1 MSHPMQS
8 DVKMKKFAIEPPG
21 GLPGDSLKSEFLA
34 LPGHPDVGQ
43 NAAVRYLLS
52 LKSDQSKVTMQ
63 SFLNNV
69 ARIIGFSDLHSCPWG
84 SLRRHHVLA
93 IVSLLSS
100 KPDENGS
107 DIDQRKGK
115 APATVNTYLA
125 GIKGVCKEAWFLHQ
139 LNVEDY
145 QQIKEVKGDSGS
157 RLPKGR
163 ALRPEEVRLLLQACD
178 EDEKRL
184 GLRDGA
190 MLAILAGCGL
200 RRAEIVNLDVAS
212 LVRKDRTLKV
222 IGKGNKERIAFIPAG
237 AWTRLT
243 AWLDAADLQDG
254 PMFTRIRRH
263 GAMTSERMSSQSV
276 YHILH
281 ERSLQAGIEN
291 VAPHDLRRTY
301 ATTLFEKGIDIITV
315 KDNLGH
321 ASITTTQRYDKR
333 SDERRRKASEVI
345 DYL

>member
-1 MSHPMQS
+1 MQS
-8 DVKMKKFAIEPPG
+8 DVEQGKFAIAPSD
-21 GLPGDSLKSEFLA
+21 GLAEDLPKTGFLNLSDRSTA
-34 LPGHPDVGQ
+34 GQ
-43 NAAVRYLLS
+43 NAALAYLLS
-52 LKSDQSKVTMQ
+52 LQSDQSKVTMQ

-69 ARIIGFSDLHSCPWG
+69 ARIIGFTDLQACPWG
-84 SLRRHHVLA
+84 SLRRHHVQA
-93 IVSLLSS
+93 IVSMLS
-100 KPDENGS
+100 GS
-107 DIDQRKGK
+107 DK

-125 GIKGVCKEAWFLHQ
+125 AIKGVCKEAWILHQ
-139 LNVEDY
+139 LDVEEF
-145 QQIKEVKGDSGS
+145 QHIKDVKGVRGS

-163 ALRPEEVRLLLQACD
+163 ALQPEEVRLLLRACD
-178 EDEKRL
+178 EDEKKL

-212 LVRKDRTLKV
+212 LMRKDRILKV

-243 AWLDAADLQDG
+243 AWLDVADLQDG

-281 ERSLQAGIEN
+281 ERSMQAGIEN

>member
-1 MSHPMQS
+1 M
-8 DVKMKKFAIEPPG
+8 EPSN
-21 GLPGDSLKSEFLA
+21 GLFEDSLKSEFLA
-34 LPGHPDVGQ
+34 LPGRPDAGQ
-43 NAAVRYLLS
+43 NAALAYLLS
-52 LKSDQSKVTMQ
+52 LQSDQSKVTMQ

-69 ARIIGFSDLHSCPWG
+69 ARIIGFSDLQSCPWG
-84 SLRRHHVLA
+84 CLRRHHVQA
-93 IVSLLSS
+93 IVSML
-100 KPDENGS
+100 NGS
-107 DIDQRKGK
+107 GK

-125 GIKGVCKEAWFLHQ
+125 AIKGVCKEAWILHQ
-139 LNVEDY
+139 IDVEAY
-145 QQIKEVKGDSGS
+145 QHIKDVKGVQGS

-163 ALRPEEVRLLLQACD
+163 ALQPEEVKLLLRACD
-178 EDEKRL
+178 DDDQKL

-190 MLAILAGCGL
+190 MLAVLAGCGL

-212 LVRKDRTLKV
+212 LVRKDRILKV

-237 AWTRLT
+237 AWTRLN

-291 VAPHDLRRTY
+291 VAPQDLLRTY
-301 ATTLFEKGIDIITV
+301 ATTLFDRGIDIITV

-321 ASITTTQRYDKR
+321 TGITTTQHYDQS

-345 DYL
+345 DFL

>member
-1 MSHPMQS
+1 
-8 DVKMKKFAIEPPG
+8 
-21 GLPGDSLKSEFLA
+21 
-34 LPGHPDVGQ
+34 
-43 NAAVRYLLS
+43 
-52 LKSDQSKVTMQ
+52 
-63 SFLNNV
+63 
-69 ARIIGFSDLHSCPWG
+69 
-84 SLRRHHVLA
+84 
-93 IVSLLSS
+93 VSLLSS

-157 RLPKGR
+157 RLPKDVHF
-163 ALRPEEVRLLLQACD
+163 ALRKFGFCCKPAMKM
-178 EDEKRL
+178 KRL

-263 GAMTSERMSSQSV
+263 GAMTSERMTSQSV

-301 ATTLFEKGIDIITV
+301 ATTLLKRGSTSSRSKTTLATPALQRHSVTLRGLMSADARPV
-315 KDNLGH
+315 KS
-321 ASITTTQRYDKR
+321 SITFEAAPNFVAPSGCFFLACTSCKKSCCDFL
-333 SDERRRKASEVI
+333 S
-345 DYL
+345 